1 MTESALIPSAC
12 APEGLVLLR
21 AAGEDA
27 EKFLHGQF
35 TNRVEGIGG
44 AVRLAGW
51 CDGRGRLHAVLRVW
65 AEEDGLRLLL
75 PAEIADRF
83 LKHGGLFITSGIMPL
98 SSISAGKTK
107 PAFSKRDFPRPP
119 RTNASRAASARFSG
133 SSRRRPRRA
142 FPKADSAFCAS
153 FPKPHPPRFPLL
165 PKPGSP
171 AKPRRACRSFLRPR
185 SAPSCRSM

>member
-12 APEGLVLLR
+12 APEGLALLR

-65 AEEDGLRLLL
+65 AEADGLRLLL

-83 LKHGGLFITSGIMPL
+83 LKRIRMYVLRARVTLEALPAAFELYLGREGEARLLEAGL
-98 SSISAGKTK
+98 
-107 PAFSKRDFPRPP
+107 
-119 RTNASRAASARFSG
+119 
-133 SSRRRPRRA
+133 

-185 SAPSCRSM
+185 SAPSCRST